1 MGQLESNNKRKTNYF
16 RSSEILCYF
25 YRFYTEHTVYKH
37 YENDIMKKLLTI
49 TSLIITV
56 FGFSQE
62 TKKDSIQTDT
72 IDLAVNKVIKI
83 DTLRVDSTLISG
95 KHLAIID
102 HVEVSEF
109 DKQWLESLRNSAVDS
124 SLIILPQDT
133 IGMVVIDSFSTDLL
147 KERLALL
154 NSTTPF
160 HVEYNPSLE
169 KIIKHYLKNRPETL
183 ANLMGRAKYYF
194 PMFEEYLDKYDI
206 PLELK
211 YLAIVESALKPN
223 ARSRVGAKGL
233 WQFMYATGAMYNL
246 KVSSYVDER
255 SDPIKATEAACKYLS
270 KLYSIFKDWD
280 LALAAYNSGPGNVNK
295 AIRRSGGKKN
305 YWNIRHYLPR
315 ETAGYVPAFYATY
328 YIFEYAKEHNLYPR
342 NELLNN
348 FETDTIVVK
357 RQITFDQ
364 VNKILETDNE
374 LLEFLN
380 PQYKL
385 KIIPAVK
392 GREYTLTIPKYLVGK
407 FVSNEDHIYAYA
419 EADDAKRE
427 KPYPKYQEANERIR
441 YRVRNGDYLGK
452 IANRYGVSV
461 SSIKRWNGLRS
472 NNLRVGQRLTIYPR
486 RPVASTSTSTAK
498 KSKSVSSTTKKP
510 LPKGKYTTYVVKKGD
525 SLWLIS
531 QKYPK
536 VSVAQIKEWNNIWST
551 KNLRPG
557 TKLRIY

>member
-1 MGQLESNNKRKTNYF
+1 
-16 RSSEILCYF
+16 
-25 YRFYTEHTVYKH
+25 
-37 YENDIMKKLLTI
+37 MKKLLTI

>member
-1 MGQLESNNKRKTNYF
+1 MNMNLMQKYLTL
-16 RSSEILCYF
+16 ILAFLSYC
-25 YRFYTEHTVYKH
+25 
-37 YENDIMKKLLTI
+37 
-49 TSLIITV
+49 
-56 FGFSQE
+56 GFSQDDLNIIDSLLTVNVKNLSSVSE
-62 TKKDSIQTDT
+62 TQIDT
-72 IDLAVNKVIKI
+72 IK
-83 DTLRVDSTLISG
+83 VDSTLIAG
-95 KHLAIID
+95 KNIAFIEY
-102 HVEVSEF
+102 VEVSEF
-109 DKQWLESLRNSAVDS
+109 DKKWMDALKSNSIDS

-133 IGMVVIDSFSTDLL
+133 VGKMVIENFSTDLL
-147 KERLALL
+147 KERLDIL
-154 NSTTPF
+154 NSNSPF

-183 ANLMGRAKYYF
+183 ANLMGKAKYYF
-194 PMFEEYLDKYDI
+194 PLFEEYLDKYDI
-206 PLELK
+206 PLEIK

-223 ARSRVGAKGL
+223 AKSRVGAKGL
-233 WQFMYATGAMYNL
+233 WQFMYTTGKMYDL

-255 SDPIKATEAACKYLS
+255 SDPIKSTEAACKYLS
-270 KLYSIFKDWD
+270 SLYKIFNDWD

-295 AIRRSGGKKN
+295 AIRRAGGKKN

-315 ETAGYVPAFYATY
+315 ETAGYLPAFYATY
-328 YIFEYAKEHNLYPR
+328 YIFEYANEHQLYAK
-342 NELLNN
+342 NELLNT

-364 VNKILETDNE
+364 INKVLETDNK

-385 KIIPAVK
+385 NIIPVVK
-392 GREYTLTIPKYLVGK
+392 GRNYTLTIPKYLVGK
-407 FVSNEDHIYAYA
+407 FVSNEDHIYAFA

-427 KPYPKYQEANERIR
+427 KPLPKYFESNDSIR
-441 YRVRNGDYLGK
+441 YRVRSGDYLGK

-486 RPVASTSTSTAK
+486 RPVTSTSTNTK
-498 KSKSVSSTTKKP
+498 TTTNKSKKP
-510 LPKGKYTTYVVKKGD
+510 LPKGKYTTYTVKKGD

-536 VSVAQIKEWNNIWST
+536 ASVAQIKEWNNIWSS
-551 KNLRPG
+551 KNLKPG
-557 TKLRIY
+557 TKLKIY

>member
-1 MGQLESNNKRKTNYF
+1 MKNY
-16 RSSEILCYF
+16 
-25 YRFYTEHTVYKH
+25 
-37 YENDIMKKLLTI
+37 LTI
-49 TSLIITV
+49 AFLTISLI
-56 FGFSQE
+56 GFSQE
-62 TKKDSIQTDT
+62 SIKDTL
-72 IDLAVNKVIKI
+72 LAVPGKSVVSNYSKI
-83 DTLRVDSTLISG
+83 DTIKLDSTLISG
-95 KHLAIID
+95 KNLAIID
-102 HVEVSEF
+102 HPEASEF
-109 DKQWLESLRNSAVDS
+109 DKKWMESLRNSAIDS
-124 SLIILPQDT
+124 SLIVLPQDT
-133 IGMVVIDSFSTDLL
+133 VGKIVIDNFSTDQL

-154 NSTTPF
+154 DSNTPF
-160 HVEYNPSLE
+160 NFEYNPSLE
-169 KIIKHYLKNRPETL
+169 RIIKHYLKNRPETL

-194 PMFEEYLDKYDI
+194 PLFEEYLDKYDI
-206 PLELK
+206 PIELK
-211 YLAIVESALKPN
+211 YLAIVESALIPN
-223 ARSRVGAKGL
+223 AKSRVGAKGL
-233 WQFMYATGAMYNL
+233 WQFMYTTGIMYNL

-255 SDPIKATEAACKYLS
+255 SDPIKSTEAACKYLS
-270 KLYSIFKDWD
+270 KLYKIFNDWD

-295 AIRRSGGKKN
+295 AIRRSGGNKN

-328 YIFEYAKEHNLYPR
+328 YIFEYANEHNLYAR
-342 NELLNN
+342 NEMMNN

-364 VNKILETDNE
+364 VTKVLEIDDE

-385 KIIPAVK
+385 NIIPAVK
-392 GREYTLTIPKYLVGK
+392 GRGYTLRIPKYLIGK
-407 FVSNEDHIYAYA
+407 FVSNEDQIYAFA

-427 KPYPKYQEANERIR
+427 KPYPKYQDNNERIR
-441 YRVRNGDYLGK
+441 YRVRSGDYLGK

-472 NNLRVGQRLTIYPR
+472 NNLRVGQQLTIYPR
-486 RPVASTSTSTAK
+486 RPVASTSTTK
-498 KSKSVSSTTKKP
+498 KPTTSNKVKKP

-557 TKLRIY
+557 TELRIY

>member
-1 MGQLESNNKRKTNYF
+1 
-16 RSSEILCYF
+16 
-25 YRFYTEHTVYKH
+25 
-37 YENDIMKKLLTI
+37 MKKFLTI
-49 TSLIITV
+49 TCLLFTI

-62 TKKDSIQTDT
+62 SQKDSILTVSE
-72 IDLAVNKVIKI
+72 DLAVGQEIKI
-83 DTLRVDSTLISG
+83 DTIKIDSTLISG
-95 KHLAIID
+95 KNLALID
-102 HVEVSEF
+102 HVEASEF
-109 DKQWLESLRNSAVDS
+109 DKQWLESWRNSAVDS

-154 NSTTPF
+154 NSKTPF

-206 PLELK
+206 PIELK
-211 YLAIVESALKPN
+211 YLAIVESALKPY
-223 ARSRVGAKGL
+223 AKSRVGAKGL

-255 SDPIKATEAACKYLS
+255 SDPIKSTEAACKYLS

-295 AIRRSGGKKN
+295 AIRRSGGNKN

-328 YIFEYAKEHNLYPR
+328 YIFEYAKEHNLYAK
-342 NELLNN
+342 NEMLNN

-357 RQITFDQ
+357 RQLTFDQ
-364 VNKILETDNE
+364 VNKVLEMDNE
-374 LLEFLN
+374 LLTFLN

-385 KIIPAVK
+385 KIIPVVK
-392 GREYTLTIPKYLVGK
+392 GRDYTLTIPKYLVGK
-407 FVSNEDHIYAYA
+407 FVSNEDQIYAFA
-419 EADDAKRE
+419 KADDAKRE

-486 RPVASTSTSTAK
+486 RPVASSSLAKVKKSTAVNK
-498 KSKSVSSTTKKP
+498 TKKP
-510 LPKGKYTTYVVKKGD
+510 LPNGKYTTYVVKKGD

-551 KNLRPG
+551 KNLKPG